1 MLGWYAKG
9 AAFADCEVEGLGM
22 NITTH
27 LDLRGEHGFE
37 DKPIHIQWLVFDV
50 RVESPS
56 TADAVLAMIDW
67 GDARCPL
74 GVFSRRAVPVYTV
87 VNHNGTVIRNTV
99 PRGVE

>member
-9 AAFADCEVEGLGM
+9 AAFTDCDASAMRM

-50 RVESPS
+50 HVDSPS
-56 TADAVLAMIDW
+56 SADTVLAMIDW

-87 VNHNGTVIRNTV
+87 VNHNGAIIRDTV
-99 PRGVE
+99 PRGV